1 MWHVACGMLR
11 AWGSDSNPSDVVR
24 GNRLGEQMRTE
35 AERAQQLKDQRIAAA
50 KKRMAKKK

>member
-1 MWHVACGMLR
+1 MRHVACGMLR